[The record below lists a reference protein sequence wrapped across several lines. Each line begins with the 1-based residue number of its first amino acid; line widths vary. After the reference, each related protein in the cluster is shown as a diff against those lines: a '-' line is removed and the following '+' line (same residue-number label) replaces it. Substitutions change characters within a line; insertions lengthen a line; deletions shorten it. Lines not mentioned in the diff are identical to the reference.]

1 MQKFVKGLLAMQFA
15 VAGVALAQ
23 NADTQQPA
31 QHQQTQANQNDG
43 VLGWG
48 NKAEAPAGT
57 VRAST
62 LIGTEVYNRQDK
74 HLGEINDIVLDK
86 DGKKI
91 GYVVLSYGGLLG
103 MGDKLFAMPKDM
115 VQHTPGQDKAYVQL
129 DEQVLRSAPGF
140 DKNNWPSEANA
151 GYYKQL
157 DEYYADKHE
166 VRAEQATARVD
177 QQADAAKDNLEHKAD
192 AAKDNLDQ
200 HVDTA
205 KDNVDR
211 TAEQAGQRLD
221 DAGDAIAEPG
231 KEMRRESNS
240 VGDKLIGAGEH
251 LGDQAQAAM
260 KDDDAHDDNVVHDDS
275 SDRQARP
282 AAGEMGT
289 FQGEIQW
296 NRRVSELLGSKVEN
310 ANGDNLGEIHD
321 LVLDWGKGEVRYAV
335 LSHGGVLGLGDK
347 LFAVPMNV
355 FKTQPDDKQLLLDM
369 PQDQLKNAPGFDR
382 NQWPNMADPLWS
394 KSVDDHYRQFEQ
406 APQGLDEPR
415 AD

>member
-23 NADTQQPA
+23 NEVQQPV
-31 QHQQTQANQNDG
+31 QNQNAPAVQDKDDG
-43 VLGWG
+43 VFGWG
-48 NKAEAPAGT
+48 INKEQAPAGT
-57 VRAST
+57 IRAST

-115 VQHTPGQDKAYVQL
+115 VQHTPGQDKAYVAL
-129 DEQVLRSAPGF
+129 DEQSLKSAPGF

-157 DEYYADKHE
+157 DQYYADKHE
-166 VRAEQATARVD
+166 TRAEHA
-177 QQADAAKDNLEHKAD
+177 ADAVKDD
-192 AAKDNLDQ
+192 LD
-200 HVDTA
+200 
-205 KDNVDR
+205 R
-211 TAEQAGQRLD
+211 SAEQAGQRLD

-231 KEMRRESNS
+231 KEMRRESDA

-251 LGDQAQAAM
+251 LGDQAQQAM
-260 KDDDAHDDNVVHDDS
+260 KDDDHVTTDDKVVHDDAS
-275 SDRQARP
+275 LPQARP

-289 FQGEIQW
+289 FEGDVQW

-321 LVLDWGKGEVRYAV
+321 LVFDWNKGEVRYAV

-347 LFAVPMNV
+347 LFAVPMEV
-355 FKTQPDDKQLLLDM
+355 FKTQPDDKQLLLDV
-369 PQDQLKNAPGFDR
+369 PQEQLKNAPGFDR

-394 KSVDDHYRQFEQ
+394 KSVDDHYRQFQ
-406 APQGLDEPR
+406 QSPQRLDQPKLDQPKLDEPKV
-415 AD
+415 D